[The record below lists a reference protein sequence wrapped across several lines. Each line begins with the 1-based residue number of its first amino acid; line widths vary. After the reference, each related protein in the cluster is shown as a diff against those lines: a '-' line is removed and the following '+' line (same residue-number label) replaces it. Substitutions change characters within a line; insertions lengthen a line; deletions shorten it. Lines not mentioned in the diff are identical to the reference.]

1 MKRDK
6 WMKNYDTKKKKK
18 NFVAQSACDVASII
32 YGVIDSWT
40 NQKKW
45 TNSLLIINKNKI
57 NHIIFKIIFF
67 GR

>member
-18 NFVAQSACDVASII
+18 NFVTQSACDVASII

>member
-18 NFVAQSACDVASII
+18 NFVAQSACDVTSII

-40 NQKKW
+40 NQKKMDKF
-45 TNSLLIINKNKI
+45 TSYYKKKQNQSHN
-57 NHIIFKIIFF
+57 F
-67 GR
+67 